1 MAKIV
6 HIENG
11 VTREYTLGEVPITVG
26 RAARHT
32 IPTMDSRASRD
43 HFKIEL
49 LNGSWM
55 AADLGSRNGTLLNG
69 ELLAH
74 PRALRPGDK
83 LMIGAAVFQFLDG
96 TITTPAPEP
105 PVVTSHTTRDVAAP
119 VEKPPLPQA
128 PPQPPPR
135 PEPSFVEVLV
145 PGASSATYPLGA
157 TAVVIGR
164 ARECNIPLED
174 EKLSSR
180 HAEITETDQ
189 GISVRDLKSTN
200 GTKFDGQSFESR
212 LFRDRDQFTAGAVT
226 FRILAPRF
234 PSLVKPA
241 PKSRRPGPVVLAV
254 VAALLVLGGVAVVAP
269 SLIGKLVDIPHPVT
283 ADPDNLLGEP
293 GSLERGQEGWSIAAD
308 ANYQVAADRDHKK
321 DGDASL
327 RVRGVDTR
335 EHSLFAASSN
345 AVPASQTTSLKLEGW
360 VRAEALE
367 GRAGLR
373 IEWLKG
379 DSVIATTSTDLLD
392 GTFDWKR
399 LSVVAVPPPGA
410 EKARA
415 ACLVTGIAS
424 IAWFDALKLSATKE
438 TPGGA
443 TWGTPWGRLAID
455 DAAALRLDAA
465 GAPLL
470 WNGTILF
477 EEKGFPTT
485 PTPLWNGARDG
496 DPQSVGTGYRASRKI
511 GRLGSITVIAVH
523 ADQEESLSWQ
533 VDVARE
539 GAVLLSA
546 EIDPAVAARL
556 TTRSGDVIEPRDGP
570 FEAAACSELIL
581 GDAPAL
587 LFDTPA
593 AVRLDGSRLTLR
605 WDPRPAEVAI
615 HLRPAPS
622 WVEREAGSLLADAT
636 AAARAS
642 QNGKAL
648 VIFEDLAKRY
658 ANREEG
664 ETGASR
670 GKELRKQAEALLKRA
685 REEVAN
691 AKKYPSKATTAIALE
706 LADQLERQWE
716 GSEFAPEG
724 TRLRKELVPDAVV
737 EPVDPKKPPD
747 ETPKPPEK
755 ETIENARA
763 LLKWSEEALAKEE
776 WLKAEI
782 YAKNVIDRWP
792 GTAEEMKA
800 GELLGRATSGG
811 KAARERDDW
820 IREMLTKA
828 RNLVKNRQSDKAVPL
843 FEEVLKKYP
852 DSPLVKGVSEELG
865 KIRK

>member
-11 VTREYTLGEVPITVG
+11 VTREYTLGDVPITVG

-32 IPTMDSRASRD
+32 IPTMDARASRD
-43 HFKIEL
+43 HIKIEL

-69 ELLAH
+69 EILAK
-74 PRALRPGDK
+74 PRALKPGDK
-83 LMIGAAVFQFLDG
+83 LMIGAAIFQFMEG

-105 PVVTSHTTRDVAAP
+105 PVPSVHTTRDVSAPAAAP
-119 VEKPPLPQA
+119 PV
-128 PPQPPPR
+128 PQPAAAPPR

-145 PGASSATYPLGA
+145 PGGSSATYPLGA

-180 HAEITETDQ
+180 HAEITETEE
-189 GISVRDLKSTN
+189 GICVRDLKSTN
-200 GTKFDGQSFESR
+200 GTKVDGQPFETR
-212 LFRDRDQFTAGAVT
+212 VFRDRDSFTAGAVT
-226 FRILAPRF
+226 FRIVAPRF
-234 PSLVKPA
+234 PATAPKPA
-241 PKSRRPGPVVLAV
+241 SRPRRPGPVFLAV
-254 VAALLVLGGVAVVAP
+254 AAALIVLGGVAIVAP
-269 SLIGKLVDIPHPVT
+269 LLIRKLVDLPPPVKPD
-283 ADPDNLLGEP
+283 ADNLLGEA

-308 ANYQVAADRDHKK
+308 ANYQVAADRDHHK
-321 DGDASL
+321 DGGASL

-335 EHSLFAASSN
+335 EHSLFAASSP
-345 AVPASQTTSLKLEGW
+345 AVPASQGAPLKLEGW
-360 VRAEALE
+360 VRAEALD

-373 IEWLKG
+373 IEWLRG
-379 DSVIATTSTDLLD
+379 DAVIGATTTDLLD

-410 EKARA
+410 DKARA
-415 ACLVTGIAS
+415 ACVIAGLAS
-424 IAWFDALKLSATKE
+424 LAWFDAVKLSATKD

-443 TWGTPWGRLAID
+443 GWGTPWGRLTID

-465 GAPLL
+465 GAPIL
-470 WNGTILF
+470 WDATLLF
-477 EEKGFPTT
+477 EEKGFATT

-496 DPQSVGTGYRASRKI
+496 DPQSVGTGYRVARKI
-511 GRLGSITVIAVH
+511 GRLGSVTLIGVH
-523 ADQEESLSWQ
+523 AEQEDSLSWQ

-546 EIDPAVAARL
+546 ELDPAVAARL
-556 TTRSGDVIEPRDGP
+556 TTRGSDAIEPRDGD
-570 FEAAACSELIL
+570 FESPACSELVF
-581 GDAPAL
+581 GDAPAI

-593 AVRLDGSRLTLR
+593 AVRLAGTRLTLR
-605 WDPRPAEVAI
+605 WDPRPAEVAL

-622 WVEREAGSLLADAT
+622 WVEREARTLLADAT

-664 ETGASR
+664 ETGAAK
-670 GKELRKQAEALLKRA
+670 GKELRKQAEALAKRA

-691 AKKYPSKATTAIALE
+691 AKKYPSKASTAIALE

-716 GSEFAPEG
+716 GSEFGPEG

-737 EPVDPKKPPD
+737 DPDPKKPPD
-747 ETPKPPEK
+747 DTPKPPEK
-755 ETIENARA
+755 ETIENART
-763 LLKWSEEALAKEE
+763 LLKWAEEALAREE

-800 GELLGRATSGG
+800 GELLGKATSGG

-828 RNLVKNRQSDKAVPL
+828 RNLVKNRQSDKAIPL

-852 DSPLVKGVSEELG
+852 DSPLVKGVSDELA
-865 KIRK
+865 KLRK